1 MARNKIAKL
10 IFQIILIVFFK
21 SARYSYQRS
30 PQPSAVAALLFN
42 LTERKNMKKIILTS
56 LGALLIAGAAN
67 AADMKPYAS
76 LKLGYSSVDGTVKAG
91 GVEFPFDNKLTGFVG
106 AIAGGAAFQTSDIVG
121 LRGEVEY
128 SYSQVKG
135 EVDEGSGDTKVT
147 DHAFLLGGY
156 ADFGGTQWN
165 GVNPYVGLNVGYV
178 LGDSDGDDA
187 SGIAYGVSL
196 GVSYAIN
203 KNLAADLG
211 VRYLLVGRSTD
222 NADVST
228 ETLSILLGARYTF

>member
-1 MARNKIAKL
+1 
-10 IFQIILIVFFK
+10 
-21 SARYSYQRS
+21 
-30 PQPSAVAALLFN
+30 
-42 LTERKNMKKIILTS
+42 MKKIILTS

-67 AADMKPYAS
+67 AADIKPYAS
-76 LKLGYSSVDGTVKAG
+76 LKLGYSSLDGTVKAG
-91 GVEFPFDNKLTGFVG
+91 GFELDFDNKLTGFVG

-128 SYSQVKG
+128 SYGQVKG
-135 EVDEGSGDTKVT
+135 EAEEGEPDTKIT
-147 DHAFLLGGY
+147 DHTFLLGGY

-178 LGDSDGDDA
+178 LGDNEGDDV
-187 SGIAYGVSL
+187 SGLVYGVSL

-211 VRYLLVGRSTD
+211 ARYLLAGRSGD
-222 NADVST
+222 GFDVYT
-228 ETLSILLGARYTF
+228 NTLSMLLGARYTF